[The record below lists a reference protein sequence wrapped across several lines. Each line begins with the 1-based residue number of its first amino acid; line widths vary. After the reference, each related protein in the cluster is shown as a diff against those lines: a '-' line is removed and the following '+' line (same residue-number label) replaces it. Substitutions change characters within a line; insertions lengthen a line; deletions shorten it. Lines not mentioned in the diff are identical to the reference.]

1 MSEREVSLAINH
13 LLEELR
19 GGGDPRDRLSRICD
33 RLAAADGDESARL
46 STEFF
51 ARLIEP
57 LCDSFLPSDVAI
69 YNRVFAQVIDRF
81 RRNDNAARLDR
92 ALRSFGLETEDA
104 LRTRAGAL
112 SRCDD
117 GLSQSEAT
125 TLTRDRSMALRRIV
139 ILSRVTLGAD
149 AAITSVIAGGLQ
161 ELSPGAE
168 IVLVGGS
175 KLPELFAGNPRVRS
189 EEVDYRRSSG
199 MLDRL
204 LSWTDLLEQVKRL
217 TEDLTVEQYLI
228 VDTDSRLTQLGLL
241 PLVSPECYLFFPS
254 RVYQSRS
261 TKPLSALA
269 SEWLAEITGSAP
281 RAIPSLSLLPEDAR
295 LGKQL
300 VESLRGIRATQV
312 VTVNFGVGGNAA
324 KRISEEFE
332 TELVANL
339 LGQRMRVVLDKGAGE
354 EEVARADRI
363 ISRLRHASNE
373 ISVAEITEEN
383 LAEFHGDFDLVSW
396 TGRIGLLASMIDASD
411 LYIGY
416 DSAGQHVAAAL
427 GTPCIDVF
435 AGASSEL
442 FRRRWSPTGPAQ
454 TRVIEADGRE
464 AELALRETLDAG
476 RELLQR

>member
-1 MSEREVSLAINH
+1 
-13 LLEELR
+13 
-19 GGGDPRDRLSRICD
+19 
-33 RLAAADGDESARL
+33 
-46 STEFF
+46 
-51 ARLIEP
+51 
-57 LCDSFLPSDVAI
+57 
-69 YNRVFAQVIDRF
+69 
-81 RRNDNAARLDR
+81 
-92 ALRSFGLETEDA
+92 
-104 LRTRAGAL
+104 
-112 SRCDD
+112 
-117 GLSQSEAT
+117 
-125 TLTRDRSMALRRIV
+125 
-139 ILSRVTLGAD
+139 
-149 AAITSVIAGGLQ
+149 
-161 ELSPGAE
+161 
-168 IVLVGGS
+168 
-175 KLPELFAGNPRVRS
+175 
-189 EEVDYRRSSG
+189 
-199 MLDRL
+199 
-204 LSWTDLLEQVKRL
+204 
-217 TEDLTVEQYLI
+217 
-228 VDTDSRLTQLGLL
+228 
-241 PLVSPECYLFFPS
+241 
-254 RVYQSRS
+254 
-261 TKPLSALA
+261 LSALA